1 MKSIAIQTLRTR
13 CTSFAHRATRAL
25 GGLVPP
31 GGVFALFALAGCSS
45 PTEVPPPA
53 DAASISMFLEGV
65 HVSRQAIVGM
75 LPGTTL
81 HFAATVYDAG
91 GHSLGSARPT
101 VVSRNTNAISIDS
114 TGLMRVVGRGSSWLV
129 AGYNSAS
136 RGLLADSVTVSV
148 VCTTEA
154 RPGIQ
159 ISVTDSLTG
168 VAAGIASLSIS
179 ARLGNVRDSL
189 FYPVV
194 PAGTGVLS
202 QGLAYERP
210 GTWDVRVTADGYRPW
225 ASLGVLVTNDLCH
238 VITVPISARLQR
250 P

>member
-1 MKSIAIQTLRTR
+1 MTAVALASP
-13 CTSFAHRATRAL
+13 RAL
-25 GGLVPP
+25 VPA
-31 GGVFALFALAGCSS
+31 GALLALFGCSS
-45 PTEVPPPA
+45 PTEVPPA
-53 DAASISMFLEGV
+53 QEAASVSMFLEGV
-65 HVSRQAIVGM
+65 HVTRQAIVGM

-81 HFAATVYDAG
+81 HFSAAVYDAAG
-91 GHSLGSARPT
+91 NLIGSAHPT
-101 VVSRNTNAISIDS
+101 VVSRNTNAIALDS

-129 AGYNSAS
+129 AGYNSAT

-154 RPGIQ
+154 RPAIQ

-168 VAAGIASLSIS
+168 VAAGITSLSIS
-179 ARLGNVRDSL
+179 ARQGSVRDSL

-225 ASLGVLVTNDLCH
+225 AALGVVVTNDLCH